1 MINLTINGQA
11 IEAPEGST
19 VLQAARQ
26 AGIHIPTL
34 CDHPAL
40 KPYGGC
46 RLCVVEVE
54 GSRALMASCTL
65 PVHNGMVVRT
75 TTPKLS
81 AAREFILTL
90 LFSERNHFCMYCQKS
105 GGDCELQNAAYAEDM
120 THWPLP
126 PTWKTFEVDASHPYY
141 VIDHSRCILC
151 RRCVRACGE
160 LVGNFTLNIENRG
173 ARSML
178 TADYGV
184 PAGESS
190 CIRCG
195 TCVQS
200 CPTGALIDRQS
211 AYLGQEKTTQ
221 AVQSIC
227 VGCSVGCGTTLHV
240 RNNRLV
246 RIDGDWDAPVNGGLL
261 CELGRYQS
269 KNDERPRLTTPLVR
283 KDGVLKAVDWEEA
296 LQTIVDTLSSVNGKS
311 GGASL
316 AALASTRLPA
326 EALYGFKALFEKH
339 LKAALVTT
347 TEEHLTTSLAVDP
360 SLEGNLESLKRSDC
374 VLVVGADLV
383 SSHQVAGFMVKRNL
397 PRGTTLIVIDP
408 YENEMAPLATY
419 SLHPRPGTDALVLEG
434 IMTGLR
440 SLGMDKSNGSD
451 QPGLSTATLQDASA
465 ASGIPAEV
473 LVEISRALG
482 AALKPVIVYG
492 KGVTQEAA
500 SPTGKAIEGL
510 AHMLGG
516 AALLNP
522 KGKANSSA
530 AQAYKLDRPFVRQPY
545 QAVFLA
551 LGDDMPTPR
560 LLQYLEGVKFLAVQ
574 ASHASSLTESADVV
588 LPVEAWP
595 EQDGHYVNLEGR
607 LQAAHKALEAPPNVW
622 SNEAVLEAL
631 AGRLGLFIDSGWQA
645 ALESQLAVALI

>member
-1 MINLTINGQA
+1 MIHLTINGQP

-19 VLQAARQ
+19 VLQAARL
-26 AGIHIPTL
+26 AGIKIPTL

-75 TTPKLS
+75 NTPKLS
-81 AAREFILTL
+81 SAREFILTL

-105 GGDCELQNAAYAEDM
+105 GGDCELQDAAYAEGM
-120 THWPLP
+120 THWPLQ
-126 PTWKTFEVDASHPYY
+126 PTWKTFDVDASHPYY
-141 VIDHSRCILC
+141 VIDHNRCILC

-160 LVGNFTLNIENRG
+160 LVGNFTLEIENRG
-173 ARSML
+173 ARSLL
-178 TADYGV
+178 TADYGL

-195 TCVQS
+195 MCVQS

-211 AYLGQEKTTQ
+211 AYLGLDKTTQ

-227 VGCSVGCGTTLHV
+227 VGCSVGCGTTLMV
-240 RNNRLV
+240 RNNHLV
-246 RIDGDWDAPVNGGLL
+246 RIDGDWDAPVNNGLL

-269 KNDERPRLTTPLVR
+269 KTDERPRITSPLVR
-283 KDGVLKAVDWEEA
+283 KDGLLTPVDWEEA
-296 LQTIVDTLSSVNGKS
+296 LQTLADKLSGLNGK
-311 GGASL
+311 GGEASL

-347 TEEHLTTSLAVDP
+347 TEENLTTSLPTDP
-360 SLEGNLESLKRSDC
+360 ALEGNLEALKRSDC

-397 PRGTTLIVIDP
+397 PKGTTLIVIDP
-408 YENEMAPLATY
+408 YENEMAPIATY
-419 SLHPRPGTDALVLEG
+419 SLHPTPGNDALVLEG
-434 IMTGLR
+434 IMAGLS
-440 SLGMDKSNGSD
+440 SLGMEKNAT
-451 QPGLSTATLQDASA
+451 PAELNLSQTTLLSASQ
-465 ASGIPAEV
+465 ASGIPVEV
-473 LVEISRALG
+473 MVEISRALG
-482 AALKPVIVYG
+482 AALKPVILYG
-492 KGVTQEAA
+492 KGITQDK
-500 SPTGKAIEGL
+500 STHTTQAIDGL

-522 KGKANSSA
+522 KGKANSTA
-530 AQAYKLDRPFVRQPY
+530 AQAYELDRPFVRQTY
-545 QAVFLA
+545 QAAFLA

-560 LLQYLEGVKFLAVQ
+560 LLQYLEGVDFLAIQ

-595 EQDGHYVNLEGR
+595 EQEGHFVNLEGR
-607 LQAAHKALEAPPNVW
+607 LQAAHKALEAPSGVW
-622 SNEAVLEAL
+622 SNYAVLEAL

-645 ALESQLAVALI
+645 ALDKQLAVALI